1 MPPKAK
7 AKAKAKAQARPE
19 TALAR
24 TVRLAVQAGNEPV
37 LSGNKQNLYIQKA
50 GGGKL
55 ILEKSGRILKAGLE
69 YYKYLGDPI
78 RSRTLQEMDWDQP
91 VSWDRS
97 GRNSF
102 IYARDGKKRLVT
114 RWN

>member
-19 TALAR
+19 TNLAR

-37 LSGNKQNLYIQKA
+37 LSKNGQSLYIPKA

-55 ILEKSGRILKAGLE
+55 FLEKSGRILKAGQA
-69 YYKYLGDPI
+69 YYKHLGDPI
-78 RSRTLQEMDWDQP
+78 RSRTVQELDWDQP
-91 VSWDRS
+91 VS
-97 GRNSF
+97 
-102 IYARDGKKRLVT
+102 
-114 RWN
+114 